1 LRPLDIAFV
10 TIADLPEGGGNT
22 SRLRT
27 LIDALR
33 RAGHRP
39 RVWNQHA
46 LGISPPEAQRVRGE
60 IAGAPFEYV
69 LGTTLRDS
77 GVGAAG
83 AKLQAV
89 GAIARRLAAAYRERA
104 LDLVWFNCLSF
115 YDVAPLTGL
124 ARAFGVPTIQS
135 YEDERYELVSGETL
149 SPARR
154 LFAVNSMLGDLCC
167 ARMADALVAISSH
180 LESKYARLV
189 DPSRV
194 HRVPTI
200 IDCEAWRLP
209 QEPPAK
215 TPLILYAG
223 AFGEQDDL
231 EGLVGALALLRAE
244 GQRFRCVMLGAHD
257 RASER
262 VAGVRQDVERR
273 GLGPLV
279 ELPGFVPRDAVRA
292 AIADASLLFNVRRD
306 GLWSRSGLSTKL
318 SEYLASERAVVA
330 SRVGDVDTYLR
341 DGESALLVPAGA
353 SAAQIAAA
361 LRRGLASYELR
372 RRIAAAGRE
381 VAQRCFD
388 VGVAQKRLAEVL
400 AAATSR
406 RARTRPLLTA
416 DAPSRTGPGS

>member
-1 LRPLDIAFV
+1 VRALDIAFV

-69 LGTTLRDS
+69 LGTTRRGS
-77 GVGAAG
+77 GFAAAG
-83 AKLQAV
+83 GKLNAV
-89 GAIARRLAAAYRERA
+89 GAIARRLAAAYRARA
-104 LDLVWFNCLSF
+104 LDVVWFNCLSF

-124 ARAFGVPTIQS
+124 ARALGVPTIQS

-149 SPARR
+149 SPAQRF
-154 LFAVNSMLGDLCC
+154 FALNSLLGDLCC
-167 ARMADALVAISSH
+167 TRLADAVVTISSH
-180 LESKYARLV
+180 LHSKYARLAR
-189 DPSRV
+189 DSSRV

-209 QEPPAK
+209 PEPPAK

-231 EGLVGALALLRAE
+231 EGLVGALALLRAQ
-244 GQRFRCVMLGAHD
+244 GQRFRCLMLGAHD
-257 RASER
+257 RARER
-262 VAGVRQDVERR
+262 VVAVRLDVERR

-279 ELPGFVPRDAVRA
+279 DLPGFVPRDAVRA

-318 SEYLASERAVVA
+318 SEYLASERTVVA
-330 SRVGDVDTYLR
+330 SRVGDVESYLV

-361 LRRGLASYELR
+361 LRRGLDSHALR
-372 RRIAAAGRE
+372 RRIGAAGRE
-381 VAQRCFD
+381 VARRCFD
-388 VGVAQKRLAEVL
+388 VSVAQARLDQVL
-400 AAATSR
+400 EAATR
-406 RARTRPLLTA
+406 RGARPASAAR
-416 DAPSRTGPGS
+416 APSIAG